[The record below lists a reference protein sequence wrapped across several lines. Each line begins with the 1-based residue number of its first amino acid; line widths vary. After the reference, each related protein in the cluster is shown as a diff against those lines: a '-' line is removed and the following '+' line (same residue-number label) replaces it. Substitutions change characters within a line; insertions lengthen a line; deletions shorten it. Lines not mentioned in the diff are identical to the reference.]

1 MTPQHLDV
9 LIVDDLKD
17 AADSMAVLMTM
28 LGHRA
33 KAAYSGR
40 EAIDVVDE
48 TPPLCVMLD
57 VHMPDMNGLELARA
71 LRKKCGQ
78 DIVLIAVT
86 GAEDTMA
93 TEVFELVDCHFFK
106 PVSAEALAK
115 VLGSQPSTAVRGD
128 PLRQEGVH
136 SINRADGSDPV
147 APP

>member
-1 MTPQHLDV
+1 MTTEHLDV

-17 AADSMAVLMTM
+17 AADSMTVLMTL

-40 EAIDVVDE
+40 EAIEAVDK

-57 VHMPDMNGLELARA
+57 VHMPDMNGLELAQA

-86 GAEDTMA
+86 GAEDKLA
-93 TEVFELVDCHFFK
+93 AEVFDLVDCHFFK

-115 VLGSQPSTAVRGD
+115 VLGVE
-128 PLRQEGVH
+128 RQTSPMATQSGV
-136 SINRADGSDPV
+136 SDLPG
-147 APP
+147 PG

>member
-1 MTPQHLDV
+1 MTTEHLDV

-17 AADSMAVLMTM
+17 AADSMAVLMTL

-40 EAIDVVDE
+40 EAIEAVDK

-57 VHMPDMNGLELARA
+57 VHMPDMNGLELAQA

-86 GAEDTMA
+86 AAEDKLA
-93 TEVFELVDCHFFK
+93 AEVFDLVDCHFFK

-115 VLGSQPSTAVRGD
+115 VLGVE
-128 PLRQEGVH
+128 RQTSPRATQSGV
-136 SINRADGSDPV
+136 SDLPG
-147 APP
+147 PG